1 MGFKVIRALS
11 ITLALTASTDA
22 VISESGRT
30 VVVNGINYY
39 VAPEPVSIIDAT
51 ADMLKRALSNGVD
64 LIPLTVFADLS
75 SSFTTTAFRFLV
87 GNYTASDDVFNI
99 GFLQGNHTTL
109 LPKQSLNINF
119 TTAIYLK
126 HIGSSPTTVKYPL
139 GAAFTE

>member
-39 VAPEPVSIIDAT
+39 VAPEPVAT